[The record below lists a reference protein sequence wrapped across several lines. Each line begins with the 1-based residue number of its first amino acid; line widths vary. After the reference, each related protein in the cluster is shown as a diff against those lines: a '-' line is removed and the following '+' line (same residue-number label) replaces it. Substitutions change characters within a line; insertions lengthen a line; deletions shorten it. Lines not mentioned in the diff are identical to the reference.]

1 MNGNNASIK
10 VVLLAAGLGTRLRPI
25 TERMPKVMVPIAEN
39 KPALEH
45 VICLLRD
52 QGFKEFVVNLHYL
65 PERITEYFGDG
76 SRFGVAIHYSDERE
90 MLLETGGA
98 IKKME
103 PFLSD
108 TFLLV
113 YADNMHFFDFR
124 PLIEFHRAHDALA
137 TIVLGRSGVP
147 QDGDIAEI
155 DPQTSRIVRWHKRP
169 HAIYEYGDRYF
180 WNGGLYAL
188 SKKILDY
195 IPEGRPVRLD
205 FETIPALLEK
215 KEKIFGFVT
224 QEEILDMG
232 TPEKYESVKQWYAR
246 RTKEKE

>member
-1 MNGNNASIK
+1 MNNPKTSIK
-10 VVLLAAGLGTRLRPI
+10 VVLLAAGLGTRLRPL
-25 TERMPKVMVPIAEN
+25 TQHMPKVMVPIAEN

-65 PERITEYFGDG
+65 PDQITDHFGDG
-76 SRFGVAIHYSDERE
+76 SRFGVAIEYSDERGV
-90 MLLETGGA
+90 LLETGGA

-103 PFLSD
+103 PLLGD

-124 PLIEFHRAHDALA
+124 PLIEFHRKNNALA
-137 TIVLGRSGVP
+137 TIVLGRSGIP
-147 QDGDIAEI
+147 QDGDIAEV
-155 DPQTSRIVRWHKRP
+155 DPATSRIVRWHKRP
-169 HAIYEYGDRYF
+169 HAIHEYDDRYF
-180 WNGGLYAL
+180 WNGGLYVL
-188 SKKILDY
+188 SKKILDH

-215 KEKIFGFVT
+215 KEKVFGFVT

-232 TPEKYESVKQWYAR
+232 TPEKYESVKKWYAR
-246 RTKEKE
+246 RTNQT